1 MSPAFSTGEGDRE
14 ALVAALI
21 EELGS
26 WSAAER
32 REAFEEWLRRSVSL
46 THLLVLAILDTRG
59 PIAVSRLA
67 GVLDVSV
74 PSATGIVSR
83 LEKGGLATR
92 IRGAATD
99 LRIVQVEITDEGR
112 RILDEL
118 GAQQHRYLE
127 RLLDAVAAEDLRI
140 VLEAARILKD
150 ARVRL
155 GRQEADGMMAS
166 GAGKVPA
173 GPERDRTEGE

>member
-1 MSPAFSTGEGDRE
+1 MSPTCSPGEPDRE
-14 ALVAALI
+14 VLVKALI
-21 EELGS
+21 HELGS

-32 REAFEEWLRRSVSL
+32 RQAFEQWLRRSVSL

-59 PIAVSRLA
+59 PIAMSRLA

-92 IRGAATD
+92 IRGAAAD
-99 LRIVQVEITDEGR
+99 LRIVQVEITDEGC

-118 GAQQHRYLE
+118 GAQQHRYIEL
-127 RLLDAVAAEDLRI
+127 LLDAVAAEDLSV

-155 GRQEADGMMAS
+155 LGQETDATMAS
-166 GAGKVPA
+166 RRDGPK
-173 GPERDRTEGE
+173 GPERGSR

>member
-1 MSPAFSTGEGDRE
+1 VPDRE
-14 ALVAALI
+14 ALVKALI
-21 EELGS
+21 DELGS

-32 REAFEEWLRRSVSL
+32 RQAFERWLRRSVSL
-46 THLLVLAILDTRG
+46 THLLVLAILDARG

-74 PSATGIVSR
+74 PSTTGIVSR

-92 IRGAATD
+92 IRGADTD

-118 GAQQHRYLE
+118 GAQQHRYIE
-127 RLLDAVAAEDLRI
+127 RLLDAVAAEDLSV
-140 VLEAARILKD
+140 VLESARILKD

-155 GRQEADGMMAS
+155 LGQEADGTTAS
-166 GAGKVPA
+166 SASVPSRS
-173 GPERDRTEGE
+173 ERGSR